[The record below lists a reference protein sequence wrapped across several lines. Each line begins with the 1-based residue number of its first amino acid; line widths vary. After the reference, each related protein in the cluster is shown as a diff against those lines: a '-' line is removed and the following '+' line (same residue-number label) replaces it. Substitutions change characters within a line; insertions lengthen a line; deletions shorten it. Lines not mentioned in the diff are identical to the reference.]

1 VITDGWLQFVVDT
14 YDRSRR
20 EINVQVK
27 LARDWTDPTGAAH
40 HAGDIVEV
48 DTVTLAEL
56 EQTGVVT
63 PNWAGPTK
71 VDGWAGPTGAA
82 S

>member
-1 VITDGWLQFVVDT
+1 M
-14 YDRSRR
+14 
-20 EINVQVK
+20 QVK
-27 LARDWTDPTGAAH
+27 LARDWTDPTGASH

-63 PNWAGPTK
+63 PNWAGPTDTPAK
-71 VDGWAGPTGAA
+71 PDAWAGPTGTGG
-82 S
+82 